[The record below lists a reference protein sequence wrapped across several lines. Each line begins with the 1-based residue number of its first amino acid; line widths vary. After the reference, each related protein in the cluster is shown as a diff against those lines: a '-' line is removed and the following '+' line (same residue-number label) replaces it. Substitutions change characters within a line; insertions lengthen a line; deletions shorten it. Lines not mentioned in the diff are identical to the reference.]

1 MDKFLKLPIKKII
14 QIRCSDCNGI
24 GFVKRE
30 EVKVY
35 KKNSEEEENDV
46 KINLPPY
53 KECDKCDSLGYRVE

>member
-14 QIRCSDCNGI
+14 QIQCSACNGI

-30 EVKVY
+30 EVEVC
-35 KKNSEEEENDV
+35 KKNSYEKENDV

-53 KECDKCDSLGYRVE
+53 KECNKCDSLG